1 MQSTRISDGSGQR
14 RKVRACVSLAF
25 SVYWA
30 AMQVLLV
37 ARGAAHLPHIARAL
51 QTRDALAGLWTSTKI
66 PDGIPP
72 NKFRRAW
79 MFHLAMKPFYTLA
92 SPRFP
97 ERIYHALLP
106 LWLAWVRRQNPP
118 PMDVVHAIMGYGA
131 EPFALAEKVGALKV
145 VDASSSHPT
154 SFFGFWQRECDV
166 FCPDTTVGIPR
177 SMFARAN
184 RDLERADLI
193 ACPSRFVMESMVYNG
208 IPESKCILNPYG
220 VDTSVFTPRTTLPPT
235 PRFICVGAIG
245 LRKGH
250 QYLFRAFEK
259 VRRALPE
266 AELICAGDYHSDFKM
281 EKARWKETFT
291 HHPFL
296 APRELS
302 TELQKC
308 SAFVLASNE
317 EGFARAIIEAM
328 GSGLP
333 IIATHESGATTLVE
347 HSVQGL
353 IVGSRNVEQLA
364 AAMLRLANERGLNER
379 MGKAAY
385 ARGAQNNS
393 WNDYTQRLL
402 EFYGEAI
409 TRARPLKAPTASR
422 MTSPA

>member
-1 MQSTRISDGSGQR
+1 
-14 RKVRACVSLAF
+14 
-25 SVYWA
+25 
-30 AMQVLLV
+30 MQVLLV

-51 QTRDALAGLWTSTKI
+51 QMRDALAGLWTSTKI

-79 MFHLAMKPFYTLA
+79 IFHLAMKPFYALA

-106 LWLAWVRRQNPP
+106 LWLGWVRRQNSP

-131 EPFALAEKVGALKV
+131 EPFALAKRVGALKV

-154 SFFGFWQRECDV
+154 SFFGFWQRECDL
-166 FCPDTTVGIPR
+166 FCPGTKVGIPR
-177 SMFARAN
+177 SLFARAN
-184 RDLERADLI
+184 RDLELADLI

-220 VDTSVFTPRTTLPPT
+220 VDTSVFTPRTALPPT

-266 AELICAGDYHSDFKM
+266 AELICAGDYHADFKR
-281 EKARWKETFT
+281 ERPRWEVTFT
-291 HHPFL
+291 HHRL
-296 APRELS
+296 LTTRELS
-302 TELQKC
+302 SELQKC

-347 HSVQGL
+347 HGVQGL

-364 AAMLRLANERGLNER
+364 AAMLRLATEPALNER
-379 MGKAAY
+379 MGNAAY

-393 WNDYTQRLL
+393 WNDYTERLL
-402 EFYGEAI
+402 EFYGNAI
-409 TRARPLKAPTASR
+409 NRKGPLKAPPDLRVAS
-422 MTSPA
+422 SNYV

>member
-1 MQSTRISDGSGQR
+1 
-14 RKVRACVSLAF
+14 
-25 SVYWA
+25 
-30 AMQVLLV
+30 
-37 ARGAAHLPHIARAL
+37 
-51 QTRDALAGLWTSTKI
+51 
-66 PDGIPP
+66 
-72 NKFRRAW
+72 
-79 MFHLAMKPFYTLA
+79 
-92 SPRFP
+92 
-97 ERIYHALLP
+97 
-106 LWLAWVRRQNPP
+106 
-118 PMDVVHAIMGYGA
+118 
-131 EPFALAEKVGALKV
+131 
-145 VDASSSHPT
+145 
-154 SFFGFWQRECDV
+154 
-166 FCPDTTVGIPR
+166 
-177 SMFARAN
+177 MFARAN

-220 VDTSVFTPRTTLPPT
+220 VDTSVFTPRTALPPT

-259 VRRALPE
+259 VRSALPE
-266 AELICAGDYHSDFKM
+266 AELICAGDYHADFKL
-281 EKARWKETFT
+281 EKPRWQGTFT
-291 HHPFL
+291 HHRL
-296 APRELS
+296 LTPRELS
-302 TELQKC
+302 SELQKC

-347 HSVQGL
+347 DGVQGL

-364 AAMLRLANERGLNER
+364 AAMLRLANERTLNER
-379 MGKAAY
+379 MGKAAH

-409 TRARPLKAPTASR
+409 ARARQLKPPAVSR
-422 MTSPA
+422 VTSPA